1 MIKFIPII
9 AFIAIS
15 LVSFAQDAIISSTA
29 DRSIEPAFRMRTRPT
44 VIDTLVSAPTI
55 NYPLLVIREE
65 TSIQI
70 SPIEA
75 ASIRQ
80 RQQLNKLYNGY
91 AKVGGGSR
99 LMGLGEVYYNSLRSR
114 KYNWGVHAQ
123 HLSEWGKISNYAPS
137 MYDRSSIRT
146 FGHVQERRYSYGGN
160 LSYMNQGLH
169 YYGFNN
175 PNASRDSIS
184 QRFNSIDF
192 SGYYASHPKDSAALN
207 YRIGLDYSYFQ
218 DKKPGEDTLSK
229 WRARENFFAIRTN
242 WSYKS
247 SNNVL
252 LSNMEADF
260 DVLHNDY
267 RYGIRDSSLSAIDT
281 GFVNSNTVIQLRP
294 LTHFY
299 GKNEKLQFK
308 FGGEVAVDIRERVR
322 ASAYPILQVRYS
334 LFDDLFIPYA
344 GVTGG
349 LKQQRFQSLTR
360 TNEFINS
367 AVDLDNMQRYAL
379 KGGITGTLSKRMT
392 FNIGAEFSHNRNMA
406 FFMNDTLRSSGNQF
420 TVIYDTVNIASFTG
434 SLTYQHNERLKIDGI
449 GRYNSYQMRNN
460 PYAWNL
466 PQIEFILRGKYN
478 VANKLYVN
486 IDLTLE
492 GLRRARV
499 FDPTIENVFE
509 QDQMLIVPLGF
520 IADANL
526 SAEYRYTQRLS
537 FFVNFNNF
545 AAQRYQRW
553 YNYPVQAF
561 QFMMGA
567 TFRF

>member
-1 MIKFIPII
+1 MIFMLIGLCGATAI
-9 AFIAIS
+9 AQS
-15 LVSFAQDAIISSTA
+15 DVEISSTA
-29 DRSIEPAFRMRTRPT
+29 DRSIEPAFRMRNRPT
-44 VIDTLVSAPTI
+44 MIDSLMPSPTVD
-55 NYPLLVIREE
+55 YPLLVLREE
-65 TSIQI
+65 TSIVLN
-70 SPIEA
+70 PIEA
-75 ASIRQ
+75 ANIRQ
-80 RQQLNKLYNGY
+80 RQQLSQLYRGY

-99 LMGLGEVYYNSLRSR
+99 LMGMGEVYYNSLRSR
-114 KYNWGVHAQ
+114 KYQWGVHGQ
-123 HLSEWGKISNYAPS
+123 HLSEWGQISQYAPS

-146 FGHVQERRYSYGGN
+146 FGHVQERRYSFGGD
-160 LSYMNQGLH
+160 LKYMNQGLH
-169 YYGFNN
+169 YYGFQ
-175 PNASRDSIS
+175 NANAARDSIS
-184 QRFNSIDF
+184 QRFNNVAF

-218 DKKPGEDTLSK
+218 DKKPGEDSLSK
-229 WRARENFFAIRTN
+229 WHARENFVAIRSN

-260 DVLHNDY
+260 DILHNDY

-294 LTHFY
+294 MTHFY

-308 FGGEVAVDIRERVR
+308 FGGELSIDARERVR
-322 ASAYPILQVRYS
+322 ASAYPILHARYS

-344 GVTGG
+344 GVNGG
-349 LKQQRFQSLTR
+349 LKQQRFENLTR

-367 AVDLDNMQRYAL
+367 NVNLENLQRYAFNF
-379 KGGITGTLSKRMT
+379 GITGTLSKRMT

-406 FFMNDTLRSSGNQF
+406 FFLNDTLMSSGNQF
-420 TVIYDTVNIASFTG
+420 SVIYDTVNISSISG
-434 SLTYQHNERLKIDGI
+434 SLTYQQNERLKIDGI
-449 GRYNSYQMRNN
+449 ARFNSYQMRNN

-466 PQIEFILRGKYN
+466 PQLEFILRGKYN

-486 IDLTLE
+486 LDLTLE

-499 FDPTIENVFE
+499 FDASIDNVFE
-509 QDQMLIVPLGF
+509 EDAMLVLPLGF

-526 SAEYRYTQRLS
+526 SAEYRYTQRMS